1 MAKLH
6 TRHVTIKDLQQA
18 GIPIHT
24 GKEYFK
30 EWPFRFPRRQ
40 VSLQRVRQI
49 LAKVPFSLA
58 EEVARM
64 REEEDQP

>member
-1 MAKLH
+1 MGKVRNH
-6 TRHVTIKDLQQA
+6 HVTIKELQQA

-30 EWPFRFPRRQ
+30 DWPFLFPKRK

-49 LAKVPFSLA
+49 LAKLPYSLA

-64 REEEDQP
+64 REEERL